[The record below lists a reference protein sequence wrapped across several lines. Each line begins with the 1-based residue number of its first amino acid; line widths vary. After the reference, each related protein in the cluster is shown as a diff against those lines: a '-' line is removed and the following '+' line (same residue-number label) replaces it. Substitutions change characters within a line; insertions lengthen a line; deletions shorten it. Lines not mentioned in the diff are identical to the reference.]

1 MDRLYYQTLTVGAG
15 NSINTPVSQAWPLED
30 NQLLKIVV
38 TIPDGHCGLTG
49 FRILRAQ
56 QQIVPFANNLYL
68 IANDRTITYEFE
80 DQITSTGL
88 VLEGYNQDIFP
99 HTFYCE
105 ATITNLPAPGENPQ
119 AEVVT
124 APDTS
129 DNSLV
134 DEDDLTPDSILDTGE
149 IPVIPP
155 VTPPPVTSAPPA
167 PKPKRKPI
175 KPPKKPL
182 PKPGHKLG
190 GPVRR

>member
-15 NSINTPVSQAWPLED
+15 NSVNTPISQAWPLED
-30 NQLLKIVV
+30 NQLKKIVI

-68 IANDRTITYEFE
+68 VANDRTITYEFD
-80 DQITSTGL
+80 DQISSTGL
-88 VLEGYNQDIFP
+88 VLQGYNADIFP

-105 ATITNLPAPGENPQ
+105 ATVTNLPAHGTLPE
-119 AEVVT
+119 AAVT
-124 APDTS
+124 APVDTS
-129 DNSLV
+129 TDSLV
-134 DEDDLTPDSILDTGE
+134 DEDDLTPDSILDTGP
-149 IPVIPP
+149 IPVITTPL
-155 VTPPPVTSAPPA
+155 PPPVATGPTPSK
-167 PKPKRKPI
+167 PKPVPI